1 MGTGGWI
8 VIAIIVIQAIAGG
21 IAKITEARKAGGAK
35 SLGGASQ
42 SKAKPESQMAKNAR
56 QTQGR
61 PQQPPMTLQQKLEA
75 IKQRRATALRTPT
88 PAQAPA
94 PPTVAS
100 PSVSTKKRQAP
111 QKPPSARPQEKKP
124 PVECLVSH
132 SSVAAYASDR
142 GRSSTSAPG
151 GINKAALADMLS
163 STQDFRSAVIFSEL
177 LAPPLALRPE
187 REV

>member
-21 IAKITEARKAGGAK
+21 IAKITEARKAGGVK
-35 SLGGASQ
+35 SLGDASQ

-61 PQQPPMTLQQKLEA
+61 PKGAPITLQQKLEA
-75 IKQRRATALRTPT
+75 VKQRRAAALRTPT
-88 PAQAPA
+88 PVQAPA

-100 PSVSTKKRQAP
+100 PSVSTKKRRAP
-111 QKPPSARPQEKKP
+111 QRPSIAQPQEKKP
-124 PVECLVSH
+124 PVECLISH
-132 SSVAAYASDR
+132 STAGAYAADQGSASA
-142 GRSSTSAPG
+142 SSR